1 MSLTTSSGTTASR
14 TISEAGSLDSDLA
27 GIAEARRKAI
37 AARRAF
43 DAFGGATQED
53 LDHVVRR
60 MAKAAADAAADL
72 ARLAVDETGYGV
84 YEDKILKNRFNAEFV
99 ADSFEGMRTK
109 GVLWVDEPGRMTA
122 IGAPMGVIAAI
133 IPVTNPTST
142 VIFKCLAA
150 VKAGNAI
157 VNAPHPR
164 AANACLQTAAVLA
177 DAAVD
182 AGAPRD
188 LISCLEN
195 ASIAT
200 TAELMQ
206 HRAVS
211 LVLATGG
218 PGMVAAAYR
227 SGKPTL
233 AVGAGNVPV
242 YVDASVPDVAEAA
255 QMIITSKAFDNGTA
269 CVAEQSVVLHRAV
282 AAEFLAAAVE
292 RGLWLLDADAQAAL
306 SDLLFD
312 ARGALRPDAVGQTAV
327 ELARRIGLQ
336 APQGTRVLGAELA
349 GVGPDV
355 PLSREILGPVL
366 TFYSVDDLEAGADRC
381 GEILTFGGE
390 GHTLGIHAGD
400 PDVVARLS
408 ELPASRFPVNTPSL
422 FGGMGYSTD
431 IGPSF
436 MLGTGT
442 WSGSA
447 VSDNVSPLHL
457 INIKRVAYEARPWR
471 DLYSGDAASRRP
483 R

>member
-1 MSLTTSSGTTASR
+1 MTAHRATSSVDWD
-14 TISEAGSLDSDLA
+14 EDLV
-27 GIAEARRKAI
+27 GIAEARRKAQ
-37 AARRAF
+37 AARVAHAAF
-43 DAFGGATQED
+43 AGSDQAD
-53 LDHVVRR
+53 LDRIVAA
-60 MAKAAADAAADL
+60 MAAAASSAAAEL

-84 YEDKILKNRFNAEFV
+84 YEDKVLKNRYNAEFV
-99 ADSFEGMRTK
+99 AESMKGMRTK

-122 IGAPMGVIAAI
+122 LGSPVGVIAAI

-164 AANACLQTAAVLA
+164 AVRCCTRAAEIMAEAAVA
-177 DAAVD
+177 
-182 AGAPRD
+182 AGAPIG
-188 LISCLEN
+188 LISCLEH

-200 TAELMQ
+200 TTELMR
-206 HRAVS
+206 HPAVS

-218 PGMVAAAYR
+218 AAMVAAAYR

-282 AAEFLAAAVE
+282 AADFLAAAAE
-292 RGLWLLDADAQAAL
+292 RGLWLLDADGQRAL
-306 SDLLFD
+306 SELLFD
-312 ARGALRPDAVGQTAV
+312 ARGALRPDAVGQSAV
-327 ELARRIGLQ
+327 ELARRIGLR
-336 APQGTRVLGAELA
+336 APGGTRVLGAELA
-349 GVGPDV
+349 GVGPDL

-366 TFYSVDDLEAGADRC
+366 TFYTVDDLEAAAGRC
-381 GEILTFGGE
+381 GEILAFGGE

-457 INIKRVAYEARPWR
+457 INIKRVAYETRPWR
-471 DLYSGDAASRRP
+471 DLYSGDAAPRRP